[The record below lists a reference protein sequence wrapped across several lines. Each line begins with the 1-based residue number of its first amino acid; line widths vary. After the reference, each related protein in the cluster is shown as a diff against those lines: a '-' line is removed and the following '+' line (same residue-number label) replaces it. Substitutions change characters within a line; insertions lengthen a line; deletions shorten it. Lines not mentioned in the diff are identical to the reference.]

1 MEATT
6 GPGGGMEGVQIIL
19 VVVAFICVVCAVISA
34 ILLTRALD
42 QYGLTTPFPLVGLF
56 LFKNLGRYKEITR
69 SETGKVGPLYFT
81 YIISINT
88 ALVLVLAAVAIRFSG
103 M

>member
-1 MEATT
+1 
-6 GPGGGMEGVQIIL
+6 MEGIQIIL
-19 VVVAFICVVCAVISA
+19 LMAAFICAAWAVISA

-42 QYGLTTPFPLVGLF
+42 QRGLTTPFPFIGLF
-56 LFKNLGRYKEITR
+56 LFRNLGRYKETTR
-69 SETGKVGPLYFT
+69 SEAAKVGSLYYS

-88 ALVLVLAAVAIRFSG
+88 ALVLVVIALAIRFSG